1 MKKTTLA
8 IALSMSLAAGTAQAG
23 LNPVPPSGSNND
35 EKVLIGAALIG
46 LAIWLLAGKD
56 GKGSMSTSSK
66 NADTENGTGSG
77 KVLQEF

>member
-8 IALSMSLAAGTAQAG
+8 VALSMSLASGSAQAAD
-23 LNPVPPSGSNND
+23 VAPSGSNND

-66 NADTENGTGSG
+66 NAESGTGSG